1 MTQKCKNQAKR
12 SQVCMRFS
20 PFATRGKDK
29 DKEMEDQDHDKEK
42 DKDKEQESQG

>member
-20 PFATRGKDK
+20 PFATQGKDK
-29 DKEMEDQDHDKEK
+29 DKETEDQDYNNDN
-42 DKDKEQESQG
+42 